1 MRRQFENM
9 SQIMD
14 QEEERQEGVSSETAV
29 MLIMAGCA
37 VIVLA
42 ILVWEYFMALP
53 STEIPI

>member
-9 SQIMD
+9 NQIMD
-14 QEEERQEGVSSETAV
+14 QEEDQGGVSSETAV